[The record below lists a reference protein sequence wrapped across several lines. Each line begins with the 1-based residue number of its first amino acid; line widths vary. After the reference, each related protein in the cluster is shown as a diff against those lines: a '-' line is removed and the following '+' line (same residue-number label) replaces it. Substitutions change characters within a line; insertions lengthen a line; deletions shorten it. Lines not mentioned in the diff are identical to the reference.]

1 VTKSDETPSAEELK
15 AHADEGY
22 RALGRYVAEFS
33 LMIKE
38 MIERL
43 KKLLREYGR
52 VCFGMHGRQL
62 EGETVRVRDVVCLEK
77 RRPVLGPKAIVFPR
91 DRV

>member
-1 VTKSDETPSAEELK
+1 MTKSDETPSAEALK

-62 EGETVRVRDVVCLEK
+62 EGETVRVRDVV
-77 RRPVLGPKAIVFPR
+77 
-91 DRV
+91 